1 MFEAKKF
8 KKNNPLPSYFSRLL
22 ALISLLFLINVNSV
36 VADESVDNLFLLSL
50 EELMNV
56 KVIVTTGTTG
66 QDISILTSSTA
77 VTVIT
82 EKSIARQAPF
92 GLADSLK
99 SVPGFY
105 VQESGGQTSNNIG
118 VRGLPASQ
126 HFEFISVQEDGL
138 SVNYERYTADAIQR
152 YDIGIARIEATRGG
166 TSGVLAT
173 NGAAGIVNFIT
184 KKGREE
190 QGTIKVTLADY
201 DNIRTDFYWGKPLNE
216 NWLLAL
222 SGYYHSGDTPR
233 KTGLDVEHGGQF
245 RGIVTKLF
253 TGGEVSFTY
262 KHINES
268 NSFVLPLPLFREKGG
283 DLQEIP
289 GFDLSHG
296 NTTSRNNR
304 KTAILFADGSKAE
317 TDTLDGADVKANTYT
332 INVDFEIDDHWHFSH
347 ASRLIDLDRN
357 FNGLWTGSAG
367 NISIMD
373 AGSYLADDIDFGGG
387 YGSVGDFYASNP
399 ATSRCFQYVS
409 SKELVCQG
417 DSNFDEIGRNGLV
430 QILNALNEP
439 IKRQQIISDSRF
451 IWTTANN
458 SLSFGVLYVDIDHQ
472 RALQTSLFLS
482 EVTSNNA
489 QVLDIVAVDSNGNV
503 QAYLSD
509 NGVIKHGQ
517 WRGNDDMQVT
527 SYSFY
532 INDEYQFNDALRID
546 AGLRYEDV
554 TYKATSLS
562 GLGDRFMVAG
572 AFDGNGQDI
581 DNILANNFATR
592 QFGSGD
598 ISKHTSKY
606 HDVAWSIGF
615 NYLLTESLATY
626 GKFAYGFQ
634 TPKADRISDIVINAV
649 DTPLSEIE
657 FTDLGI
663 RYSSETINAST
674 TLSYTHFDNYL
685 TGGVGFDNSGSEIL
699 NESEINVYGI
709 EFEFS
714 WLATQ
719 WLSIVALGIL
729 QKAELDA
736 LSNPAIQ
743 HWQGNQP
750 ARMPDKQIRIT
761 PTFHVT
767 NDLDVYLTYQYVGK
781 RFGANDNIVEFPNC
795 GILDVGASYNITH
808 SLSAQINGR
817 NVTNEVCYNEGNPRA
832 SSAENELAYGFARP
846 IAGKTWLVSLI
857 YHF

>member
-1 MFEAKKF
+1 MIEAKICKT
-8 KKNNPLPSYFSRLL
+8 NNLSSSYFSRLSAL
-22 ALISLLFLINVNSV
+22 ASLLFLINVNSV
-36 VADESVDNLFLLSL
+36 VADESADNLFDLSL

-56 KVIVTTGTTG
+56 NVTVTTGTTG

-92 GLADSLK
+92 GTADSLK

-105 VQESGGQTSNNIG
+105 VQESGGQTSNSIG

-126 HFEFISVQEDGL
+126 HFEFISVHEDGL
-138 SVNYERYTADAIQR
+138 SVNYERYMADAIQR

-166 TSGVLAT
+166 TSGVLTT
-173 NGAAGIVNFIT
+173 NGAAAIVNFIT

-201 DNIRTDFYWGKPLNE
+201 DNIRTDFYWGKPINK
-216 NWLLAL
+216 NWLLAI
-222 SGYYHSGDTPR
+222 SGYHHNGDTPR

-253 TGGEVSFTY
+253 TDGEVSFTY
-262 KHINES
+262 KHINEN
-268 NSFVLPLPLFREKGG
+268 NSFVLPLPLFRETGG
-283 DLQEIP
+283 DLQEIT

-304 KTAILFADGSKAE
+304 KTSILFADGSKVE
-317 TDTLDGADVKANTYT
+317 TDTLEGADVKGDTYT
-332 INVDFEIDDHWHFSH
+332 INVDFDIGNQWNFRH
-347 ASRLIDLDRN
+347 ASRLTNFVRN
-357 FNGLWTGSAG
+357 FNGLWTGSVG

-373 AGSYLADDIDFGGG
+373 AENYFDDDIDFGGG
-387 YGSVGDFYASNP
+387 YGSVGDFYASYP
-399 ATSRCFQYVS
+399 AASRCFQYTH
-409 SKELVCQG
+409 SKELICHG

-439 IKRQQIISDSRF
+439 IKRKQIISDSRF
-451 IWTTANN
+451 IWSIPNN
-458 SLSFGVLYVDIDHQ
+458 SLSFGMLYVNIDHQ

-489 QVLDIVAVDSNGNV
+489 QVLDIVAVDSSGNV

-532 INDEYQFNDALRID
+532 INDEYQYNNALRID

-581 DNILANNFATR
+581 DNVLANNFATL

-606 HDVAWSIGF
+606 HDVAWSLGF
-615 NYLLTESLATY
+615 NYLLTDTLATY

-634 TPKADRISDIVINAV
+634 TPRADRISDIVINGV
-649 DTPLSEIE
+649 DTPLSEME
-657 FTDLGI
+657 FIDLGI
-663 RYSSETINAST
+663 RYSGQTINSST
-674 TLSYTHFDNYL
+674 SLSYTHFDNYL
-685 TGGVGFDNSGSEIL
+685 TGGVGFDSSGSEIL

-709 EFEFS
+709 EFELS
-714 WLATQ
+714 WLATH
-719 WLSIVALGIL
+719 WLSVEASGVL
-729 QKAELDA
+729 QNAELDA

-743 HWQGNQP
+743 FWQGNQP

-795 GILDVGASYNITH
+795 GILDVGASYNITR
-808 SLSAQINGR
+808 SLLAQINGR
-817 NVTNEVCYNEGNPRA
+817 NVTNEICYNEGNPRA

-846 IAGKTWLVSLI
+846 IVGKTWLLSLI
-857 YHF
+857 YEF